1 MNTFKRNQKSYS
13 NGQQTHNRTGSTPNV
28 KNTYS
33 PSLNFSTLTHSGSIG
48 SLLGSRIPRPS
59 SAPNIEMHDFY
70 MERSHKSEK
79 KLIDFFGDEDV
90 PFDITLKEIEVNGLK
105 AMLQSKVP
113 LCYFLYSLLEDYC
126 SENLFFF
133 LEALEF
139 EKGKYSSKEEQEE
152 NAVYI
157 FNTYLSKKSC
167 LEINIDEK
175 VYNEIQE
182 FIKNMSKSSTKSI
195 SKCFINTRNS
205 VYQLMEGSFAKFQ
218 KSDTCATMKKELGR
232 RIYNENDKLSAV
244 SKLREYLTKSEL
256 SIKQNL
262 KENPDSQIAISN
274 AKHHEIISL
283 LVHEFTK
290 SILGID
296 FNEKD
301 IYAIKHY

>member
-1 MNTFKRNQKSYS
+1 M
-13 NGQQTHNRTGSTPNV
+13 
-28 KNTYS
+28 
-33 PSLNFSTLTHSGSIG
+33 NFSSLTHSSSIG
-48 SLLGSRIPRPS
+48 SLLSNTIPRPS

-79 KLIDFFGDEDV
+79 KLIDFFGDEDI
-90 PFDITLKEIEVNGLK
+90 PFDITIKEIEVNGLK

-113 LCYFLYSLLEDYC
+113 LCYFLYSLLEDFC

-139 EKGKYSSKEEQEE
+139 EKGKYSSREEQEE

-157 FNTYLSKKSC
+157 YNTYLSKKSC

-182 FIKNMSKSSTKSI
+182 FIKNMNKNSSKSI
-195 SKCFINTRNS
+195 SKCFVNARNS

-218 KSDTCATMKKELGR
+218 KSSTYATMKQELGR
-232 RIYNENDKLSAV
+232 RLYNENDKLNAV
-244 SKLREYLTKSEL
+244 SKLRDYLMKSES

-262 KENPDSQIAISN
+262 KENPESQIAISN

-290 SILGID
+290 SILGIN

-301 IYAIKHY
+301 IYVLKNY